1 MKNSAIELKRTLGR
15 YIGLFADGIDGLMPE
30 PTEAFTDHDH
40 DILMTQRS
48 DDGPENMDGSDP
60 HQKIPPEVKRY
71 L

>member
-15 YIGLFADGIDGLMPE
+15 NIGVFADGIDGLMPE

-48 DDGPENMDGSDP
+48 DDGPDNMDGSDP
-60 HQKIPPEVKRY
+60 HRKMPPEVKRY